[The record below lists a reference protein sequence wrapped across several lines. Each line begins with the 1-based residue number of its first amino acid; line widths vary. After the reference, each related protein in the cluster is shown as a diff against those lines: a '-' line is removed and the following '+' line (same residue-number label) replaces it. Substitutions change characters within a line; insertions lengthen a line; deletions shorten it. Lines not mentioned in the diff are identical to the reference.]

1 METELK
7 VIVMNFYYLNSIY
20 DHVCGTI
27 IVGYYR
33 SEDYVV
39 LEAPEFQ
46 PDPQGPGGEN
56 MTEQC
61 SQGSGGSGVNGFTNV
76 PECHYVMSIVSICQ
90 PRKHIY
96 VIFILLVPVII
107 LFGANL

>member
-1 METELK
+1 MGEPSC
-7 VIVMNFYYLNSIY
+7 NSNVHNCKQKINTL
-20 DHVCGTI
+20 TI
-27 IVGYYR
+27 ITNIVVHNR

-76 PECHYVMSIVSICQ
+76 PECHYVMNIISICQ